1 MPPPVTPRNYLFAR
15 LRRELTA
22 AGIAKRS
29 KEARDWFTARVRA
42 LNGRIARQPLLND
55 PVVKAKKTPLWGFM
69 YMFVYDAKHKATLPY
84 WDRFPLVLMI
94 EPAPGGFY
102 GLNLHYLR
110 PKIRAIFLDKLMET
124 LGNKALDDHTRLRLR
139 YSLLSKAKKFREFR
153 PCFKHYLTKH
163 ITSKI
168 AEVPATE
175 WDIANFLPAEHFIGA
190 QKEEVWKESTKEYS
204 SH

>member
-1 MPPPVTPRNYLFAR
+1 
-15 LRRELTA
+15 
-22 AGIAKRS
+22 
-29 KEARDWFTARVRA
+29 VRA

-69 YMFVYDAKHKATLPY
+69 YMFVYDAKHKSTLPY

-110 PKIRAIFLDKLMET
+110 PKIRALFLDKLMET
-124 LGNKALDDHTRLRLR
+124 LGNKALDERTRLRLR

-153 PCFKHYLTKH
+153 PCFKHYLTEH

-175 WDIANFLPAEHFIGA
+175 WDIAIFLPTEHFIGA